1 MFGDFVVFFPVVDSE
16 AYSLIDEPKLTGTP
30 ERRLLLALLER
41 AILDFVGNDAAEV
54 EAAREWIFGEEEGDS
69 QISDAHR
76 ASPFSFTWVCQELD
90 LDPQNISGII
100 AAMPRRGS
108 RRVAPWYFQKT
119 GDSHKPGPSNPP
131 DAQPKAN
138 GAPALRP
145 LRPSAKTKG
154 KLLSKSSSKALRLLS
169 KRRKRAVCSTKDGC
183 MDELNLRAGLLRQEC
198 A

>member
-1 MFGDFVVFFPVVDSE
+1 MFFPVVDSE

-54 EAAREWIFGEEEGDS
+54 EAAREWIFGEEDGDTP
-69 QISDAHR
+69 ISDAHR

-108 RRVAPWYFQKT
+108 RRVAPWYFQKA
-119 GDSHKPGPSNPP
+119 GDPQRS
-131 DAQPKAN
+131 DASRVPQNQRKI
-138 GAPALRP
+138 GAAPEL
-145 LRPSAKTKG
+145 
-154 KLLSKSSSKALRLLS
+154 KLLKTGAKVKSKFSSKSSSKAVRLL
-169 KRRKRAVCSTKDGC
+169 RKGRKPLVCSTKGSC
-183 MDELNLRAGLLRQEC
+183 MEDISLGGGALRQEC